1 MFKIAGPKTLR
12 LASAQIL
19 TKQLHVA
26 ERRPDGTT
34 GYLLKRKGWGGN
46 LQNIEK
52 GQREIYIP
60 DGVSNK
66 LLDKLQHF
74 SILRDLSIFTEEELE
89 ILRIFVQVDQSG
101 AEALIVAYCCEA
113 GAYRSLFTNG
123 IKPHTFL
130 GMHLFKDVWR
140 TKMLESKAVTKDSGF
155 DIDEMCRTSIP
166 LLKMNPFWRD
176 LDLLIKDSDNWP
188 VDQRY
193 YYLAKQTEHSCV
205 DGQTEVL
212 TRKGWRKI
220 ESVADIG
227 TLTTEIAIYNKGLI
241 QFEIPKVWN
250 KMYITDTM
258 YSLVGEETD
267 QFVTGNH
274 RVLYSSNG
282 KQHIKYAKDIM
293 HLNRPNI
300 PTSGCYIGGSL
311 DVKDWVIQLLVAI
324 QADGHWCKS
333 EAEGTHEYLP
343 KVIFRLKRDR
353 KITRL
358 LDILRQSGLTF
369 SKELHANDVTCITVT
384 GLEEVLRFFQGQKI
398 WGSWLLDFSANNLA
412 LFVDEL
418 KYWDGTFD
426 ESYRHK
432 REAYFTKYSTNAA
445 WVKTICHLIGKQG
458 TRNVSQDGLHIV
470 GINSRQQSVASNKQR
485 ILNWTGFV
493 YCPTVSSGL
502 FMIRRNGKISVTG
515 NSNYDIHPPTFRMN
529 ILEKSGGKIVIS
541 KEDSE
546 RFLATKHSLFPEIK
560 GYHRYVQSLAEKHRR
575 LYNLHGHPYE
585 ITHYE
590 LQESNWKELYAWIPQ
605 STVGE
610 ITNIAYTRMQQYITD
625 SKVKW
630 DLLSNTHDSYLLQCP
645 LMDMR
650 DCALKAKEFMEQEF
664 VSPIDGAK
672 FRMRSEAQAGFNWS
686 PAKKDKNV
694 IGLREI
700 KGI

>member
-1 MFKIAGPKTLR
+1 MRNSTTYKIAGPKTLR

-19 TKQLHVA
+19 TKKLHSA
-26 ERRPDGTT
+26 ERRPDGSV
-34 GYLLKRKGWGGN
+34 GFVQKRKGWGGN

-60 DGVSNK
+60 DGVINE
-66 LLDKLQHF
+66 LIEKLQHF
-74 SILRDLSIFTEEELE
+74 SVLRDLSIFTDEELE

-155 DIDEMCRTSIP
+155 DIDEMCNTPIP

-193 YYLAKQTEHSCV
+193 YYLAKQTEHS
-205 DGQTEVL
+205 
-212 TRKGWRKI
+212 
-220 ESVADIG
+220 
-227 TLTTEIAIYNKGLI
+227 
-241 QFEIPKVWN
+241 
-250 KMYITDTM
+250 
-258 YSLVGEETD
+258 
-267 QFVTGNH
+267 
-274 RVLYSSNG
+274 
-282 KQHIKYAKDIM
+282 
-293 HLNRPNI
+293 
-300 PTSGCYIGGSL
+300 
-311 DVKDWVIQLLVAI
+311 
-324 QADGHWCKS
+324 
-333 EAEGTHEYLP
+333 
-343 KVIFRLKRDR
+343 
-353 KITRL
+353 
-358 LDILRQSGLTF
+358 
-369 SKELHANDVTCITVT
+369 
-384 GLEEVLRFFQGQKI
+384 
-398 WGSWLLDFSANNLA
+398 
-412 LFVDEL
+412 
-418 KYWDGTFD
+418 
-426 ESYRHK
+426 
-432 REAYFTKYSTNAA
+432 
-445 WVKTICHLIGKQG
+445 
-458 TRNVSQDGLHIV
+458 
-470 GINSRQQSVASNKQR
+470 
-485 ILNWTGFV
+485 
-493 YCPTVSSGL
+493 
-502 FMIRRNGKISVTG
+502 
-515 NSNYDIHPPTFRMN
+515 SNYDIHPPTFRMN

-546 RFLATKHSLFPEIK
+546 RFLATKHGLFPEIK

-590 LQESNWKELYAWIPQ
+590 LQESSWKELYAWIPQ

-610 ITNIAYTRMQQYITD
+610 ITNIAYSRMQQYISDT
-625 SKVKW
+625 KVKW
-630 DLLSNTHDSYLLQCP
+630 DLLANTHDSYLLQCP